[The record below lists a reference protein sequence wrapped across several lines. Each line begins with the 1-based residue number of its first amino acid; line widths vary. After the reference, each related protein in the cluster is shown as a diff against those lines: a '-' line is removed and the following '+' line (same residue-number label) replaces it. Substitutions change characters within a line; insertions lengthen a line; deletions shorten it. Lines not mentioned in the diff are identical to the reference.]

1 MVDLTTQITIT
12 ESGSLTSQ
20 PQNTN
25 FLSPLG
31 FRFSLKRSP
40 NLNFFA
46 TDVNI
51 PSFEIGTINVPSPFK
66 RIEFPGD
73 KPSFG
78 DFILT
83 FKVDEG
89 LQNYLEI
96 FNWISKIGFPES
108 FDQFASVRNTSTS
121 AGQGI
126 QSDGTLTILNSSMNP
141 STEVRFENMYPYNLS
156 AVNFTT
162 ADTTVAY
169 VTATVTFKFNLMKII
184 PL

>member
-1 MVDLTTQITIT
+1 MVDLTTQITVT
-12 ESGSLTSQ
+12 ESGLLTSQ

-51 PSFEIGTINVPSPFK
+51 PSFEIGTVVLPSPFK
-66 RIEFPGD
+66 QIELPGD

-78 DFILT
+78 DFTIT

-89 LQNYLEI
+89 MQNDLEV
-96 FNWISKIGFPES
+96 FNWLAKIGFPES
-108 FDQFASVRNTSTS
+108 FEQFASIQNTGISS
-121 AGQGI
+121 GQGI
-126 QSDGTLTILNSSMNP
+126 VSDGTLTILNSSMNP
-141 STEVRFENMYPYNLS
+141 TTEIRLENMFPYSLS
-156 AVNFTT
+156 EVNFTT
-162 ADTTVAY
+162 ADTTVNY
-169 VTATVTFKFNLMKII
+169 VTARAAFKFNLMKVIT
-184 PL
+184 L